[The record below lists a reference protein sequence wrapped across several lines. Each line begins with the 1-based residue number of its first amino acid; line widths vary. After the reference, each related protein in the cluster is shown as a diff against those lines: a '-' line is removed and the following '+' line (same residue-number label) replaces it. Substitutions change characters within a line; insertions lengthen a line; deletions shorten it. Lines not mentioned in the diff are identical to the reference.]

1 MNRYKSYKEV
11 ELPWLKEVPS
21 HWKTSKLK
29 YFVKSINGHAF
40 KSSEFSNRGV
50 RVIRISDFSDK
61 GINNKKQ
68 IRINIQNLSNN
79 LDKYLIK
86 TQDILLCLT
95 GGTVGKNCY
104 VEKIDEKMYINQR
117 VAIIRG
123 LDNINS
129 NFLKYIL
136 KLNYVQNIISVL
148 KTSLN
153 DNISTEDIEKILIAF
168 PPLQE
173 QTQIANYL
181 DWKINEIDK
190 LIAKEKEK
198 IRELNDLKKITVSD
212 IFMSK
217 KEKNNKIVS
226 KYEWIGEIPDYYK
239 VYPLKK
245 LCNKIIDGTHQTPQY
260 TSEGVPFLRVTDI
273 SKLEYGENINWDS
286 VAFISKEEHK
296 DLYKRCNPEKND
308 VLVSKNGTIGIPKIV
323 DWNEEV
329 SIFVSL
335 CLLKLNN
342 IVIPE
347 WIFYYF
353 LTYLTER
360 EISYGGK
367 TGTITNLHLNKIREF
382 KIPVPNLSK
391 QTEIVKKINMAINK
405 INNLINKTNE
415 QIQNLESLKQS
426 LISVVVTG
434 QIDVRDVVIPE
445 YEKLNLENDAELE
458 EEVEE
463 DA

>member
-1 MNRYKSYKEV
+1 MNRYESYKEV
-11 ELPWLKEVPS
+11 NLPWLKEVPS
-21 HWKTSKLK
+21 HWEVKKVNFIFDERREKVSDKDYQALSVTKKGIFKQLDNVAKTNNGDNRKKVLIND
-29 YFVKSINGHAF
+29 FVINSRSDRKGSSGLSSYEGSVSLINTVLSIKNGIPNFLNYLLKSIPFQEEFYRNG
-40 KSSEFSNRGV
+40 
-50 RVIRISDFSDK
+50 K
-61 GINNKKQ
+61 GIVADLWSTNFESMK
-68 IRINIQNLSNN
+68 NITLPFPS
-79 LDKYLIK
+79 
-86 TQDILLCLT
+86 
-95 GGTVGKNCY
+95 
-104 VEKIDEKMYINQR
+104 
-117 VAIIRG
+117 
-123 LDNINS
+123 
-129 NFLKYIL
+129 LK
-136 KLNYVQNIISVL
+136 
-148 KTSLN
+148 
-153 DNISTEDIEKILIAF
+153 
-168 PPLQE
+168 E

-181 DWKINEIDK
+181 DWKISEIDR

-217 KEKNNKIVS
+217 KENTNKIVS
-226 KYEWIGEIPDYYK
+226 KYEWIGEIPEYYK

-273 SKLEYGENINWDS
+273 SKLELSESIDWDN

-296 DLYKRCNPEKND
+296 ELYKRCNPEKND

-335 CLLKLNN
+335 CLLKLNHL
-342 IVIPE
+342 VFPE
-347 WIFYYF
+347 WIYYYF

-360 EISYGGK
+360 KISYGGK

-382 KIPVPNLSK
+382 KIPVPNLDK
-391 QTEIVKKINMAINK
+391 QKEIVKKINMEINK
-405 INNLINKTNE
+405 INNLIDKTNQ

-426 LISVVVTG
+426 LISEVVTG
-434 QIDVRDVVIPE
+434 QMDVRDVVIPE
-445 YEKLNLENDAELE
+445 YEKFTLENDLELE
-458 EEVEE
+458 EELEE